1 MFKRLKELFQVEK
14 TILERQTRLNEL
26 GLRTQE
32 LNDKEES
39 LQKSIELQTLNLD
52 KLKSDTIAE
61 ALKSIEK
68 ESEEIIKTANE
79 KAENI
84 LANAHSELTT
94 LGENK
99 VTLTNE
105 IDLLKSENEK
115 VYKEL
120 TKYQKIAKK
129 HKVESL
135 GIQKLIE
142 KFPFAID
149 FLRIEKDL
157 EQLKE
162 SFTEEG
168 LLETV
173 IHLDLHH
180 KNSKMLRSE
189 MNANNKEI
197 KKLLATYQS
206 RYTTKANATIYELMV
221 IGLQAELQNILFT
234 LSYSNLDKALE
245 NSKTLINRYLLIAG
259 NGNANILPTVT
270 RFLSELEPLF
280 ENAIRIEY
288 KYYYQK
294 ELEKEEQRR
303 IKEQMRLEAE
313 ERKLLEEER
322 KKIEKEE
329 EKYLNEIAKNKELLS
344 KETDNDKMEALM
356 ARIQELEQQCD
367 QLEEKKEEITKRANG
382 KAGYVYVIS
391 NFGSFGERM
400 FKVGMTRR
408 LDPMDRID
416 ELGDASVP
424 FKFDVHA
431 MIFSDDAVGLE
442 QKLHNTL
449 NYQRVNM
456 INFRKEFFY
465 AGVEELQ
472 TIVHDIDP
480 TVEFTTTM
488 IAIEYRQSETIRKE
502 GTFQSE
508 VIEVIA

>member
-1 MFKRLKELFQVEK
+1 
-14 TILERQTRLNEL
+14 
-26 GLRTQE
+26 
-32 LNDKEES
+32 
-39 LQKSIELQTLNLD
+39 
-52 KLKSDTIAE
+52 
-61 ALKSIEK
+61 
-68 ESEEIIKTANE
+68 
-79 KAENI
+79 
-84 LANAHSELTT
+84 
-94 LGENK
+94 
-99 VTLTNE
+99 
-105 IDLLKSENEK
+105 
-115 VYKEL
+115 
-120 TKYQKIAKK
+120 
-129 HKVESL
+129 
-135 GIQKLIE
+135 
-142 KFPFAID
+142 
-149 FLRIEKDL
+149 
-157 EQLKE
+157 
-162 SFTEEG
+162 
-168 LLETV
+168 
-173 IHLDLHH
+173 
-180 KNSKMLRSE
+180 
-189 MNANNKEI
+189 
-197 KKLLATYQS
+197 
-206 RYTTKANATIYELMV
+206 
-221 IGLQAELQNILFT
+221 
-234 LSYSNLDKALE
+234 
-245 NSKTLINRYLLIAG
+245 
-259 NGNANILPTVT
+259 
-270 RFLSELEPLF
+270 
-280 ENAIRIEY
+280 
-288 KYYYQK
+288 
-294 ELEKEEQRR
+294 
-303 IKEQMRLEAE
+303 MRLEAE